1 MDLTPEMIS
10 IGTELATIVGKRSV
24 ETIFDKIRTV
34 KEKGNKEEIIRSL
47 EAIIN
52 ELIEDKNYLIQ
63 ISQAYEEKLMT
74 QKITQTE
81 IDYITESIVPL
92 LEEFLKQSNPD
103 EAEKIQEGINLI
115 KPILS
120 KETLN
125 IMQILG
131 FNFKKAIGEP
141 LTEWLS
147 SVIRANIVVVD
158 KNLSIQE
165 LSLKREIE
173 YLKLCQNEEAFN
185 RLSSVNESK

>member
-185 RLSSVNESK
+185 RLSTVNESK

>member
-34 KEKGNKEEIIRSL
+34 KEKGDKEEIIRSL

-52 ELIEDKNYLIQ
+52 ELIEDKNRLIQ
-63 ISQAYEEKLMT
+63 ISQAYEENLMT

-92 LEEFLKQSNPD
+92 LEEFLKQSNPN

-120 KETLN
+120 KETLI

-158 KNLSIQE
+158 KNSSIQE
-165 LSLKREIE
+165 LSLEREIE

-185 RLSSVNESK
+185 RLSSVNES

>member
-1 MDLTPEMIS
+1 
-10 IGTELATIVGKRSV
+10 
-24 ETIFDKIRTV
+24 
-34 KEKGNKEEIIRSL
+34 
-47 EAIIN
+47 
-52 ELIEDKNYLIQ
+52 
-63 ISQAYEEKLMT
+63 MT

-81 IDYITESIVPL
+81 INYITESIVPL
-92 LEEFLKQSNPD
+92 LEKFLKQSSPN

-147 SVIRANIVVVD
+147 SVIRANIVVD
-158 KNLSIQE
+158 KNSSIQE
-165 LSLKREIE
+165 LSLEREIE

-185 RLSSVNESK
+185 RLSSVNES